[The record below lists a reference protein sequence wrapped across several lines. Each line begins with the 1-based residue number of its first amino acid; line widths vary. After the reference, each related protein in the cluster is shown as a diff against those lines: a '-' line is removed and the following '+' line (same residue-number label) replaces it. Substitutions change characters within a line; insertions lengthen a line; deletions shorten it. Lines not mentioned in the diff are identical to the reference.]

1 MSLALQIRTGLRH
14 CPGTTG
20 QSVRGGAAGRVSGG
34 GGVGGSGSSTA
45 LRELWGAVC
54 APAHGYDPNK
64 WRRACQRSI
73 TGGSAEREEEKELHA
88 APPPPPPEL
97 RAAADALGRMAA
109 LLHSPRLM
117 LGELLDAVRCLYS
130 HARAAAASAER
141 GGGAVAADELLPLM
155 VHCAALCGGV
165 ALPAACAWLVHLGCY
180 SPCGEAARYL
190 TDLCAVS
197 GAFPSRARSILTDNY
212 LWPTCSCHEIQRANA

>member
-64 WRRACQRSI
+64 WRRACQRTI
-73 TGGSAEREEEKELHA
+73 TGG
-88 APPPPPPEL
+88 
-97 RAAADALGRMAA
+97 MAA

-197 GAFPSRARSILTDNY
+197 GAFPSRARSILTEN
-212 LWPTCSCHEIQRANA
+212 